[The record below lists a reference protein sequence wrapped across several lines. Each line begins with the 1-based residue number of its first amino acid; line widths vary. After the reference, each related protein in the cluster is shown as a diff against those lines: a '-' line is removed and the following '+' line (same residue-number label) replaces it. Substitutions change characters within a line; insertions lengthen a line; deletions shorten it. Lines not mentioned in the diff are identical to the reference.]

1 MKDNVDKKERWKEI
15 NFHTHLEH
23 AMYEVSHMGRVKSYA
38 INKENGKVIN
48 GGNTNGYRTIT
59 VKLGDKLTQ
68 QHYIHRLVAE
78 TFLEKENPDQ
88 HYVIHQDYDKENNS
102 IYNLKWA
109 TEKELVDH
117 NNRNPTVLKRR
128 ITGYKLT
135 ENDVRIIKK
144 LLASNKT
151 RLSMIA
157 KRFGI
162 THTQLNRI
170 RSGENWGHVKIE

>member
-1 MKDNVDKKERWKEI
+1 MKDSVDKKERWKEI
-15 NFHTHLEH
+15 NFHTNLEH
-23 AMYEVSHMGRVKSYA
+23 AKYEISHLGRIRSYA
-38 INKENGKVIN
+38 INKEGGKVIK

-59 VKLGDKLTQ
+59 VKLGEKISQ
-68 QHYIHRLVAE
+68 QHYVHRLVAE
-78 TFLEKENPDQ
+78 TFLEKETTNQ
-88 HYVIHQDYDKENNS
+88 HYVIHLDYNKGNNA

-109 TEKELVDH
+109 TEKELVAH
-117 NNRNPTVLKRR
+117 NNKNPTVLKRR

-170 RSGENWGHVKIE
+170 RSGENWGHVKI